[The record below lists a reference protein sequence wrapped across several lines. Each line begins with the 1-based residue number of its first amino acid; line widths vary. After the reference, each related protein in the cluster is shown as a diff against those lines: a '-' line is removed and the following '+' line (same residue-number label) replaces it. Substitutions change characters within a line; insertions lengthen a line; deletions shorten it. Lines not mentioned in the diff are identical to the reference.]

1 MHERTYEPGEVIPGT
16 IYQVRRV
23 IGAGGMGTVYDVE
36 DTTIGKRYVV
46 KTLHPRLGDREDLAR
61 RMQNEA
67 RTLARLHH
75 PNIVEIFTAGMTAD
89 DLRLPFYVMERL
101 RGKSLRMVLEEGG
114 KLEISRAYGIGI
126 DLLDALDHAHDKGVV
141 HRDVKP
147 DNVFLHQAA
156 GVTVTKLLDFGIVSL
171 LDAGEAETA
180 GRFLGTLRYAAPEQ
194 LRGDKPTP
202 KMDVYAAALV
212 LYELLAGRGPF
223 DDLGDSHRISTAHL
237 HKTPPPLSKFV
248 AVPSELDALLM
259 AALAKNPEE
268 RPKDAF
274 SFATVLR
281 NFKRSQQQMTPRSEP
296 TVPGPSTARG
306 VDVSAPTPEAPID
319 ARGPSPPPD
328 DVRSPVTPH
337 RAPTRLPRTTI
348 VGMSPPTLGATTGA
362 PRSAIGT
369 PPAEAVDRLA
379 PTRSIVPDA
388 MRAPGLGTDIL
399 TPSRVSLPGP
409 FAPADKPEEIP
420 EPSASGGAAHKWAIE
435 GISPKRRAASPVA
448 RAIGAFAF
456 AMACHRRSG
465 VGCLGPR
472 GSRPR
477 CPSRA
482 AASPK
487 RWGRPAARIGHARH
501 PVGKCGGHG
510 PRTDDRAPRTRRTG
524 PDRSPDPA
532 SSGVR
537 CRRREL
543 DRDRTARGAV
553 CFRAPSGPRRARDR
567 LEGLGSCGGSTRSGL
582 LNQRGARMRGA
593 GFVGSSGHE
602 WRG

>member
-1 MHERTYEPGEVIPGT
+1 
-16 IYQVRRV
+16 
-23 IGAGGMGTVYDVE
+23 
-36 DTTIGKRYVV
+36 
-46 KTLHPRLGDREDLAR
+46 
-61 RMQNEA
+61 MQNEA

-114 KLEISRAYGIGI
+114 KLEISKAYGIGI

-223 DDLGDSHRISTAHL
+223 DDLGDSHRISAAHL

-281 NFKRSQQQMTPRSEP
+281 NFKRSQQQMTQRSEP
-296 TVPGPSTARG
+296 TVRSLSTARG
-306 VDVSAPTPEAPID
+306 VETSAPTPDEAPID
-319 ARGPSPPPD
+319 VRNPSPPRV
-328 DVRSPVTPH
+328 DVLSPVTPH

-362 PRSAIGT
+362 PVSAIAT

-388 MRAPGLGTDIL
+388 MRPPGLGTDVL
-399 TPSRVSLPGP
+399 TPSHVSLANP
-409 FAPADKPEEIP
+409 FAPADKPEDVP
-420 EPSASGGAAHKWAIE
+420 EPSASTGAVHEWAMERESLQSE
-435 GISPKRRAASPVA
+435 GPQVRSLGPPAASPPPW
-448 RAIGAFAF
+448 RAIAAVALGVSGLVALGLVALPGRRHPQSAGA
-456 AMACHRRSG
+456 
-465 VGCLGPR
+465 VPPR
-472 GSRPR
+472 GSATPTI
-477 CPSRA
+477 PS
-482 AASPK
+482 ASPGVTVLAPTIAPPALDGPSQTD
-487 RWGRPAARIGHARH
+487 RPIRRRPTSDVALSTSTAIGPPGGPSVSDPRPAPGGHA
-501 PVGKCGGHG
+501 
-510 PRTDDRAPRTRRTG
+510 TG
-524 PDRSPDPA
+524 WKA
-532 SSGVR
+532 W
-537 CRRREL
+537 
-543 DRDRTARGAV
+543 GAV
-553 CFRAPSGPRRARDR
+553 VDRPGP
-567 LEGLGSCGGSTRSGL
+567 
-582 LNQRGARMRGA
+582 
-593 GFVGSSGHE
+593 GF
-602 WRG
+602 

>member
-1 MHERTYEPGEVIPGT
+1 MQERTYEPGEVIPGT

-75 PNIVEIFTAGMTAD
+75 PNIVEVITAGMTAD

-114 KLEISRAYGIGI
+114 KLEISQAYGIGI

-223 DDLGDSHRISTAHL
+223 DDLGDSHRISAAHL

-248 AVPSELDALLM
+248 AVPVELDALLV

-274 SFATVLR
+274 AFATVLR
-281 NFKRSQQQMTPRSEP
+281 NFKRSQQQMTQRSKP
-296 TVPGPSTARG
+296 TVPGPSPTRG
-306 VDVSAPTPEAPID
+306 VDASAPTPEAPID
-319 ARGPSPPPD
+319 VRDPSPARG
-328 DVRSPVTPH
+328 DVPSPVTPH
-337 RAPTRLPRTTI
+337 RAPTRLPRATI
-348 VGMSPPTLGATTGA
+348 VGMSPPTLGATTGS

-369 PPAEAVDRLA
+369 PPDEAVDRLA
-379 PTRSIVPDA
+379 PTRSIVPDTL
-388 MRAPGLGTDIL
+388 RAPGRGTDML
-399 TPSRVSLPGP
+399 TPSRVSLPEP
-409 FAPADKPEEIP
+409 FAPADNAPDIP
-420 EPSASGGAAHKWAIE
+420 EPSASAGAAHEWAMEKESLRSE
-435 GISPKRRAASPVA
+435 GPQVRSLGPPAPSQPPWRAIAAVALGVSGLVALGFVSLPGRRHSQSAGAVPPLGSAPPVIPSASRGLTGLAPTIAPPALDEPARTDRPIRRRAASEVA
-448 RAIGAFAF
+448 LSTSTAIGP
-456 AMACHRRSG
+456 SG
-465 VGCLGPR
+465 GP
-472 GSRPR
+472 S
-477 CPSRA
+477 
-482 AASPK
+482 ASEP
-487 RWGRPAARIGHARH
+487 RPAPGGHA
-501 PVGKCGGHG
+501 
-510 PRTDDRAPRTRRTG
+510 TG
-524 PDRSPDPA
+524 WKA
-532 SSGVR
+532 W
-537 CRRREL
+537 
-543 DRDRTARGAV
+543 GAV
-553 CFRAPSGPRRARDR
+553 VDRPGP
-567 LEGLGSCGGSTRSGL
+567 
-582 LNQRGARMRGA
+582 
-593 GFVGSSGHE
+593 GF
-602 WRG
+602 

>member
-223 DDLGDSHRISTAHL
+223 DDLGDSHRISAAHL
-237 HKTPPPLSKFV
+237 HKTPPPLSNFV

-281 NFKRSQQQMTPRSEP
+281 NFKRSHQQMTQRSEP
-296 TVPGPSTARG
+296 RVPGLSTARG
-306 VDVSAPTPEAPID
+306 ADASAPTPEAPID
-319 ARGPSPPPD
+319 VRNPSPARD
-328 DVRSPVTPH
+328 DVLSPVTPH

-348 VGMSPPTLGATTGA
+348 VGMSSPTLGATTGA
-362 PRSAIGT
+362 PRSAIET
-369 PPAEAVDRLA
+369 LPAEAVDRLA

-388 MRAPGLGTDIL
+388 RPAPGLGTDVL
-399 TPSRVSLPGP
+399 TPYPVSLADP
-409 FAPADKPEEIP
+409 FAPADQAEDIA
-420 EPSASGGAAHKWAIE
+420 EPSASAGAAHQWAMERESLRSE
-435 GISPKRRAASPVA
+435 GPQVRSLGPLAPSPPPWRAIAAVTLGVSGLVAFGLIALPGRRHPQSAGAVSLRGSAMPASP
-448 RAIGAFAF
+448 
-456 AMACHRRSG
+456 S
-465 VGCLGPR
+465 
-472 GSRPR
+472 
-477 CPSRA
+477 
-482 AASPK
+482 ASPLVTVPAPTIAPPALDEPAQTD
-487 RWGRPAARIGHARH
+487 RPIRRRPASEAAISTSTA
-501 PVGKCGGHG
+501 VGPSGAPSAAE
-510 PRTDDRAPRTRRTG
+510 PRP
-524 PDRSPDPA
+524 
-532 SSGVR
+532 
-537 CRRREL
+537 
-543 DRDRTARGAV
+543 
-553 CFRAPSGPRRARDR
+553 APSGHATGWKAWGAVVDR
-567 LEGLGSCGGSTRSGL
+567 PGP
-582 LNQRGARMRGA
+582 
-593 GFVGSSGHE
+593 GF
-602 WRG
+602 